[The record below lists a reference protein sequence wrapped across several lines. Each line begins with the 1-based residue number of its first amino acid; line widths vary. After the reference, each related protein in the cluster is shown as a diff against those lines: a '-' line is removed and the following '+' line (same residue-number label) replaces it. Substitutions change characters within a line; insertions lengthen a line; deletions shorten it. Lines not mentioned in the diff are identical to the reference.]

1 MLINHKDKCM
11 NILQRSEDWHSER
24 CGKVTA
30 SRVKDLNAKPNK
42 GKALNALGL
51 TILAERLTG
60 VQKEI
65 FTNQAMQWGID
76 NEPHAIAAYENE
88 TGNFVVGTG
97 LIDHPFIEMFGA
109 SPDGLVGDNGQIEV
123 KCPDT
128 TTHLNTLLTKQVP
141 EEYIPQI
148 TSQLACTRRE
158 WCDFVSYDPRLPEDL
173 QIIIIRVYAEDLAIE
188 ALEQDVRKFN
198 QAIDDAIKT
207 LKVAA

>member
-1 MLINHKDKCM
+1 M
-11 NILQRSEDWHSER
+11 NILQRSEDWYSER

-30 SRVKDLNAKPNK
+30 SRVKDLNAKPSK

-60 VQKEI
+60 VQKETP
-65 FTNQAMQWGID
+65 TNFAMQWGID

-88 TGNFVVGTG
+88 TGFFVNGTG

-109 SPDGLVGDNGQIEV
+109 SPDGLVGENGQIEV

-128 TTHLNTLLTKQVP
+128 TTHLNTLLTKQIP
-141 EEYIPQI
+141 DEHIPQI
-148 TSQLACTRRE
+148 TCQLACTRRE
-158 WCDFVSYDPRLPEDL
+158 WCDFVSYDPRLEPGL
-173 QIIIIRVYAEDLAIE
+173 QIIIIRVFAKDLNIE
-188 ALEQDVRKFN
+188 SLERDVRAFN
-198 QAIDDAIKT
+198 RTIEEAKAS

>member
-1 MLINHKDKCM
+1 M

-30 SRVKDLNAKPNK
+30 SRVKDLNAKPSK

-60 VQKEI
+60 VQKETP
-65 FTNQAMQWGID
+65 TNFYMQWGID

-88 TGNFVVGTG
+88 TGFFVNGTG

-109 SPDGLVGDNGQIEV
+109 SPDGLVGKDGQIEV

-128 TTHLNTLLTKQVP
+128 TTHLNTLLTKEVP
-141 EEYIPQI
+141 GEHIPQI

-158 WCDFVSYDPRLPEDL
+158 WCDFVSYDPRLELDL
-173 QIIIIRVYAEDLAIE
+173 QIIIIRVFAKDLAIE
-188 ALEQDVRKFN
+188 TLEQDVRKFN
-198 QAIDDAIKT
+198 KTIDEAKNS
-207 LKVAA
+207 LKVTS

>member
-1 MLINHKDKCM
+1 M
-11 NILQRSEDWHSER
+11 NILQRSDDWHSER

-30 SRVKDLNAKPNK
+30 SRVKDLNTKPSK

-51 TILAERLTG
+51 IILAERLTG

-65 FTNQAMQWGID
+65 FTNTAMQWGID

-109 SPDGLVGDNGQIEV
+109 SPDGLVNDDGQIEV

-141 EEYIPQI
+141 GEYIPQI

-158 WCDFVSYDPRLPEDL
+158 WCDFVSYDSRLPEGL
-173 QIIIIRVYAEDLAIE
+173 QIIIIRVYAKDLDIKGLEENVRQFNKQIDE
-188 ALEQDVRKFN
+188 AMEE
-198 QAIDDAIKT
+198 

>member
-1 MLINHKDKCM
+1 M
-11 NILQRSEDWHSER
+11 NILQRSDDWYAER

-30 SRVKDLNAKPNK
+30 SRVKDLNAKPSK

-60 VQKEI
+60 VQKETP
-65 FTNQAMQWGID
+65 TNSAMQWGID

-88 TGNFVVGTG
+88 TGFFVNGTG

-109 SPDGLVGDNGQIEV
+109 SPDGLVGENGQIEV

-128 TTHLNTLLTKQVP
+128 TTHLNTLLTKEVP
-141 EEYIPQI
+141 GEYIPQI

-158 WCDFVSYDPRLPEDL
+158 WCDFVSYDPRLEPEL
-173 QIIIIRVYAEDLAIE
+173 QIIIIRVFAKDLNIE
-188 ALEQDVRKFN
+188 SLERDVRAFN
-198 QAIDDAIKT
+198 RTIEEAKAS
-207 LKVAA
+207 LKVVA

>member
-1 MLINHKDKCM
+1 M
-11 NILQRSEDWHSER
+11 NILQRSDDWHSER
-24 CGKVTA
+24 CGKVNA
-30 SRVKDLNAKPNK
+30 SRIKDLNAKPAK

-65 FTNQAMQWGID
+65 FTNQAMQWGLD

-109 SPDGLVGDNGQIEV
+109 SPDGLVGNDGQIEA

-141 EEYIPQI
+141 DEYIPQI
-148 TSQLACTRRE
+148 TSQLSCTRRE
-158 WCDFVSYDPRLPEDL
+158 WCDFISYDPRLPEAL
-173 QIIIIRVYAEDLAIE
+173 QLIIIRVFAKDLGIEAIE
-188 ALEQDVRKFN
+188 NDVRQFN
-198 QAIDDAIKT
+198 KRIDEA
-207 LKVAA
+207 LKELGAAA

>member
-1 MLINHKDKCM
+1 M
-11 NILQRSEDWHSER
+11 NILQRSDDWYAER

-30 SRVKDLNAKPNK
+30 SRVKDLNAKPSK

-60 VQKEI
+60 VQKETP
-65 FTNQAMQWGID
+65 TNFYMQWGID

-88 TGNFVVGTG
+88 TGFFVNGSG

-109 SPDGLVGDNGQIEV
+109 SPDGLVGENGQIEV

-128 TTHLNTLLTKQVP
+128 TTHLNTLLTKEVP
-141 EEYIPQI
+141 EEHIPQI

-158 WCDFVSYDPRLPEDL
+158 WCDFVSYDPRLEPEL
-173 QIIIIRVYAEDLAIE
+173 QIIIIRVFAKDLNIEGLERDVRAFNRAIE
-188 ALEQDVRKFN
+188 EAK
-198 QAIDDAIKT
+198 AS

>member
-1 MLINHKDKCM
+1 MLINRKEKFM
-11 NILQRSEDWHSER
+11 NILQRSDDWYAER

-30 SRVKDLNAKPNK
+30 SRVKDLNAKPSK

-60 VQKEI
+60 VQKETP
-65 FTNQAMQWGID
+65 TNFYMQWGID

-88 TGNFVVGTG
+88 TGFFVNGTG

-109 SPDGLVGDNGQIEV
+109 SPDGLVSENGQIEV

-128 TTHLNTLLTKQVP
+128 TTHLNTLLTKEVP
-141 EEYIPQI
+141 EEHIPQI

-158 WCDFVSYDPRLPEDL
+158 WCDFVSYDPRLEPEL
-173 QIIIIRVYAEDLAIE
+173 QIIIIRVFAKDLNIEGLERDVRAFNRAIE
-188 ALEQDVRKFN
+188 EAK
-198 QAIDDAIKT
+198 AS

>member
-1 MLINHKDKCM
+1 M
-11 NILQRSEDWHSER
+11 NILQRSDDWYAER

-30 SRVKDLNAKPNK
+30 SRVKDLNAKPSK

-60 VQKEI
+60 VQKETP
-65 FTNQAMQWGID
+65 TNFYMQWGID

-88 TGNFVVGTG
+88 TGFFVNGTG

-109 SPDGLVGDNGQIEV
+109 SPDGLVGENGQIEV

-128 TTHLNTLLTKQVP
+128 TTHLNTLLTKEVP
-141 EEYIPQI
+141 EEHIPQI

-158 WCDFVSYDPRLPEDL
+158 WCDFVSYDPRLESEL
-173 QIIIIRVYAEDLAIE
+173 QIIIIRVFAKDLNIE
-188 ALEQDVRKFN
+188 GLERDVRAFN
-198 QAIDDAIKT
+198 RTIEEAKAS

>member
-1 MLINHKDKCM
+1 M

-30 SRVKDLNAKPNK
+30 SRVKDLNAKPSK

-60 VQKEI
+60 VQKETP
-65 FTNQAMQWGID
+65 TNFYMQWGID

-88 TGNFVVGTG
+88 TGFFVNGTG

-109 SPDGLVGDNGQIEV
+109 SPDGLVGENGQIEV

-128 TTHLNTLLTKQVP
+128 TTHLNTLLTKEVP
-141 EEYIPQI
+141 GEYIPQI
-148 TSQLACTRRE
+148 TCQLACTRRE
-158 WCDFVSYDPRLPEDL
+158 WCDFVSYDPRLDPEL
-173 QIIIIRVYAEDLAIE
+173 QIIIIRVFAKDLNIEGLERDVRAFNRAIE
-188 ALEQDVRKFN
+188 EAKASLG
-198 QAIDDAIKT
+198 
-207 LKVAA
+207 VAA

>member
-1 MLINHKDKCM
+1 M
-11 NILQRSEDWHSER
+11 NILQRSEDWYSER

-30 SRVKDLNAKPNK
+30 SRVKDLNAKPSK

-60 VQKEI
+60 VQKETP
-65 FTNQAMQWGID
+65 TNFAMQWGID

-88 TGNFVVGTG
+88 TGFFVNGTG

-109 SPDGLVGDNGQIEV
+109 SPDGLVGENGQIEV

-128 TTHLNTLLTKQVP
+128 TTHLNTLLTKKIP
-141 EEYIPQI
+141 DEHIPQI
-148 TSQLACTRRE
+148 TCQLACTRRQ
-158 WCDFVSYDPRLPEDL
+158 WCDFVSYDPRLEPEL
-173 QIIIIRVYAEDLAIE
+173 QIIIIRVFAKDLNIE
-188 ALEQDVRKFN
+188 GLERDVRAFN
-198 QAIDDAIKT
+198 RVIEEAKAS

>member
-1 MLINHKDKCM
+1 M
-11 NILQRSEDWHSER
+11 NILQRSEDWYAER

-30 SRVKDLNAKPNK
+30 SRVKDLNAKPSK

-76 NEPHAIAAYENE
+76 NEAHAIAAYENE
-88 TGNFVVGTG
+88 TGFFVNGTG

-109 SPDGLVGDNGQIEV
+109 SPDGLVGKDGQIEV

-128 TTHLNTLLTKQVP
+128 TTHLNTLLTKEVP
-141 EEYIPQI
+141 EEHIPQI

-158 WCDFVSYDPRLPEDL
+158 WCDFVSYDPRLEPEL
-173 QIIIIRVYAEDLAIE
+173 QIIIIRVFAKDLNIEGLERDVRVFNRAIE
-188 ALEQDVRKFN
+188 EAKASLG
-198 QAIDDAIKT
+198 
-207 LKVAA
+207 VAS

>member
-1 MLINHKDKCM
+1 M

-97 LIDHPFIEMFGA
+97 LIDHPFI
-109 SPDGLVGDNGQIEV
+109 GLVGDKGQIEV

-141 EEYIPQI
+141 DEHIPQI
-148 TSQLACTRRE
+148 TCQLSCTGRE
-158 WCDFVSYDPRLPEDL
+158 WCDFVSYDPRLPEGL
-173 QIIIIRVYAEDLAIE
+173 QIIIIRVFAKDLAIE

-198 QAIDDAIKT
+198 KAIDDAIKT

>member
-1 MLINHKDKCM
+1 M
-11 NILQRSEDWHSER
+11 NILQRSDDWYAER

-30 SRVKDLNAKPNK
+30 SRVKDLNAKPSK

-60 VQKEI
+60 VQKETP
-65 FTNQAMQWGID
+65 TNFYMQWGID

-88 TGNFVVGTG
+88 TGFFVNGTG

-109 SPDGLVGDNGQIEV
+109 SPDGLVGENGQIEV

-128 TTHLNTLLTKQVP
+128 TTHLNTLLTKEVP
-141 EEYIPQI
+141 EEHIPQI

-158 WCDFVSYDPRLPEDL
+158 WCDFVSYDPRLESEL
-173 QIIIIRVYAEDLAIE
+173 QIIIIRVFAKDLNIEGLERDVRAFNRAIE
-188 ALEQDVRKFN
+188 EAK
-198 QAIDDAIKT
+198 AS

>member
-1 MLINHKDKCM
+1 M
-11 NILQRSEDWHSER
+11 NILQRSDDWYAER

-30 SRVKDLNAKPNK
+30 SRVKDLNAKPSK

-60 VQKEI
+60 VQKETP
-65 FTNQAMQWGID
+65 TNFYMQWGID

-88 TGNFVVGTG
+88 TGFFVNGTG

-109 SPDGLVGDNGQIEV
+109 SPDGLVGENGQIEV

-128 TTHLNTLLTKQVP
+128 TTHLNTLLTKEVP
-141 EEYIPQI
+141 EEHIPQI

-158 WCDFVSYDPRLPEDL
+158 WCDFVSYDPRLEPEL
-173 QIIIIRVYAEDLAIE
+173 QIIIIRVFAKDLNIEGLERDVRAFNRAIE
-188 ALEQDVRKFN
+188 EAKASLR
-198 QAIDDAIKT
+198 
-207 LKVAA
+207 VAA

>member
-1 MLINHKDKCM
+1 M
-11 NILQRSEDWHSER
+11 NILQRSDDWHSER

-65 FTNQAMQWGID
+65 FTNTAMQWGID

-88 TGNFVVGTG
+88 TGNFVVGAG

-109 SPDGLVGDNGQIEV
+109 SPDGLVNDEGQIEV

-141 EEYIPQI
+141 DEHIPQI

-158 WCDFVSYDPRLPEDL
+158 WCDFVSYDPRLPEYL
-173 QIIIIRVYAEDLAIE
+173 QLVIIRVFAKDLDIAG
-188 ALEQDVRKFN
+188 LEQSVIAFN
-198 QAIDDAIKT
+198 KTIDRAIDQLALNQK
-207 LKVAA
+207 LKIA

>member
-1 MLINHKDKCM
+1 M
-11 NILQRSEDWHSER
+11 NILQRSDDWYAER

-30 SRVKDLNAKPNK
+30 SRVKDLNAKPSK

-60 VQKEI
+60 VQKETP
-65 FTNQAMQWGID
+65 TNFYMQWGID

-88 TGNFVVGTG
+88 TGFFVNGTG
-97 LIDHPFIEMFGA
+97 LIDHPLIEMFGA
-109 SPDGLVGDNGQIEV
+109 SPDGLVGENGQIEV

-128 TTHLNTLLTKQVP
+128 TTHLNTLLTKEVP
-141 EEYIPQI
+141 EEHIPQI

-158 WCDFVSYDPRLPEDL
+158 WCDFVSYDPRLEPEL
-173 QIIIIRVYAEDLAIE
+173 QIIIIRVFAKDLNIEGLERDVRAFNRAIE
-188 ALEQDVRKFN
+188 EAK
-198 QAIDDAIKT
+198 AS

>member
-1 MLINHKDKCM
+1 M

-30 SRVKDLNAKPNK
+30 SRVKDLNAKPSK

-76 NEPHAIAAYENE
+76 NEPYAITAYENM
-88 TGNFVVGTG
+88 TGVFVVGTG

-109 SPDGLVGDNGQIEV
+109 SPDGLVGKDGQIEV

-128 TTHLNTLLTKQVP
+128 TTHLNTLLTKQIP
-141 EEYIPQI
+141 DEYIPQI
-148 TSQLACTRRE
+148 TCQLACTRRD
-158 WCDFVSYDPRLPEDL
+158 WCDFVSYDPRLETEL
-173 QIIIIRVYAEDLAIE
+173 QLIKIRVFAKDLPIE

-198 QAIDDAIKT
+198 KAIDESIEFLRAWQ
-207 LKVAA
+207 

>member
-1 MLINHKDKCM
+1 M
-11 NILQRSEDWHSER
+11 NILQRSDDWYAER

-30 SRVKDLNAKPNK
+30 SRVKDLNAKPSK

-60 VQKEI
+60 VQKETP
-65 FTNQAMQWGID
+65 TNSAMQWGID

-88 TGNFVVGTG
+88 TGFFVNGTG

-109 SPDGLVGDNGQIEV
+109 SPDGLVGENGQIEV

-128 TTHLNTLLTKQVP
+128 TTHLNTLLTKEVP
-141 EEYIPQI
+141 GEYIPQI

-158 WCDFVSYDPRLPEDL
+158 WCDFVSYDPRLEPEL
-173 QIIIIRVYAEDLAIE
+173 QIIIIRVFAKDLNIE
-188 ALEQDVRKFN
+188 GLERDVRAFN
-198 QAIDDAIKT
+198 RTIEEAKAS
-207 LKVAA
+207 LKVVA

>member
-1 MLINHKDKCM
+1 M
-11 NILQRSEDWHSER
+11 NILQRSDDWYAER

-30 SRVKDLNAKPNK
+30 SRVKDLNAKPSK

-60 VQKEI
+60 VQKETP
-65 FTNQAMQWGID
+65 TNFYMQWGVD

-88 TGNFVVGTG
+88 TGFFVNGTG

-109 SPDGLVGDNGQIEV
+109 SPDGLVGENGQIEV

-128 TTHLNTLLTKQVP
+128 TTHLNTLLTKEVP
-141 EEYIPQI
+141 EEHIPQI

-158 WCDFVSYDPRLPEDL
+158 WCDFVSYDPRLDPEL
-173 QIIIIRVYAEDLAIE
+173 QIIIIRVFAKDLNIE
-188 ALEQDVRKFN
+188 GLERDVRAFN
-198 QAIDDAIKT
+198 RTIEEAKASLRVT
-207 LKVAA
+207 A

>member
-1 MLINHKDKCM
+1 M
-11 NILQRSEDWHSER
+11 NILQRSDDWYAER

-30 SRVKDLNAKPNK
+30 SRVKDLNAKPSK

-60 VQKEI
+60 VQKETP
-65 FTNQAMQWGID
+65 TNFYMQWGID

-88 TGNFVVGTG
+88 TGFFVNGTG

-109 SPDGLVGDNGQIEV
+109 SPDGLVGENGQIEV

-128 TTHLNTLLTKQVP
+128 TTHLNTLLTKEVP
-141 EEYIPQI
+141 EEHIPQI

-158 WCDFVSYDPRLPEDL
+158 WCDFVSYDPRLEPEL
-173 QIIIIRVYAEDLAIE
+173 QIIIIRVFAKDLNIE
-188 ALEQDVRKFN
+188 GLERDVRAFN
-198 QAIDDAIKT
+198 RTIEEAKAS
-207 LKVAA
+207 LMVAA

>member
-1 MLINHKDKCM
+1 M

-30 SRVKDLNAKPNK
+30 SRVKDLNAKPSK

-60 VQKEI
+60 VQKETQ
-65 FTNQAMQWGID
+65 TNFAMQWGID

-88 TGNFVVGTG
+88 TGFFVNGTG
-97 LIDHPFIEMFGA
+97 LIDHPFVEMFGA
-109 SPDGLVGDNGQIEV
+109 SPDGLVGKDGQIEV

-128 TTHLNTLLTKQVP
+128 TTHLNTLLTKEVP

-158 WCDFVSYDPRLPEDL
+158 WCDFVSYDPRLEPKL
-173 QIIIIRVYAEDLAIE
+173 QIIIIRVFAKDLNIEGLERDVRAFNRAIE
-188 ALEQDVRKFN
+188 EAK
-198 QAIDDAIKT
+198 AS
-207 LKVAA
+207 LKVSA

>member
-1 MLINHKDKCM
+1 M
-11 NILQRSEDWHSER
+11 NILQRSDDWYAER

-30 SRVKDLNAKPNK
+30 SRVKDLNAKPSK

-60 VQKEI
+60 VQKETP
-65 FTNQAMQWGID
+65 TNFYMQWGID

-88 TGNFVVGTG
+88 TGFFVNGTG

-109 SPDGLVGDNGQIEV
+109 SPDGLVGENGQIEV

-128 TTHLNTLLTKQVP
+128 TTHLNTLLTKEVP

-158 WCDFVSYDPRLPEDL
+158 WCDFVSYDPRLEPEL
-173 QIIIIRVYAEDLAIE
+173 QIIIIRVFAKDLNIEGLERDVRAFNRAIE
-188 ALEQDVRKFN
+188 EAK
-198 QAIDDAIKT
+198 AS
-207 LKVAA
+207 LKVPA